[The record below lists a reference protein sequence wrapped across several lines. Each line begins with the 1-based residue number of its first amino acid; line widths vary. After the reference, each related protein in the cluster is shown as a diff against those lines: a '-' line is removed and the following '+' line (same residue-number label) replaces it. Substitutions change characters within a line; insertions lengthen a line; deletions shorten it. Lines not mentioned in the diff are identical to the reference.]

1 MLAKHAL
8 SVRRCF
14 SIPLLLVH
22 FSFVNFSSNARSFVS
37 DKIPYLRDKASHMAF
52 VDGKSS
58 YKCTR
63 SSGMQDSIRNRALR
77 SFLDSSRWRFTS
89 EGSSLL
95 AGGFTSS
102 VMNSIESFS
111 ERRYLIL
118 RCH

>member
-22 FSFVNFSSNARSFVS
+22 FSSNARSFVL
-37 DKIPYLRDKASHMAF
+37 DQFPYLRDKASHMAF
-52 VDGKSS
+52 ADGKSS

-63 SSGMQDSIRNRALR
+63 SSAMQDNIRNRALR
-77 SFLDSSRWRFTS
+77 SFLDSSKWRLTFA
-89 EGSSLL
+89 GSSLL
-95 AGGFTSS
+95 AGGFASS

-118 RCH
+118 RCHWS

>member
-52 VDGKSS
+52 ADGKSS

-63 SSGMQDSIRNRALR
+63 SSAMHVTTRISKIQINFFYTYQCMHLQTCTKMSKHGVTD
-77 SFLDSSRWRFTS
+77 
-89 EGSSLL
+89 
-95 AGGFTSS
+95 
-102 VMNSIESFS
+102 
-111 ERRYLIL
+111 
-118 RCH
+118 C

>member
-22 FSFVNFSSNARSFVS
+22 FCFVNFSSNARSFVS

-52 VDGKSS
+52 ADGKSS

-63 SSGMQDSIRNRALR
+63 SSAMQDSIIVHYDPSWIHPDDA
-77 SFLDSSRWRFTS
+77 
-89 EGSSLL
+89 SLMK
-95 AGGFTSS
+95 GHPCWPEVSPPQ
-102 VMNSIESFS
+102 
-111 ERRYLIL
+111 
-118 RCH
+118 